1 MKKSLLIYVI
11 LTSLILFSANLYS
24 QPVPKRSIQM
34 NENQIL
40 ENLLI
45 GAKSCNKGLC
55 ASSTYFLGELCNRK
69 GVIPLLSLLHN
80 ARCEEIRIL
89 AALSL
94 CKIGD
99 ARGIYAVK
107 RAGIYDESE
116 RVKKLCNLFYK
127 AAIAGKVSVTPLT
140 ERG

>member
-1 MKKSLLIYVI
+1 MKKLAFVSVVLAAFV
-11 LTSLILFSANLYS
+11 LFSANLFS

-34 NENQIL
+34 NENQIF

-55 ASSTYFLGELCNRK
+55 GSCVYLMGELRSQK
-69 GVIPLLSLLHN
+69 SVIPLLSLLHN
-80 ARCEEIRIL
+80 AECEEIRIL

-99 ARGIYAVK
+99 PRGIYAVR
-107 RAGIYDESE
+107 RAAIFDESE
-116 RVKKLCNLFYK
+116 RVKRLCSQFYK
-127 AAIAGKVSVTPLT
+127 ATIAGKVPTKSTW
-140 ERG
+140 ENG

>member
-1 MKKSLLIYVI
+1 MKKYLLVFIV
-11 LTSLILFSANLYS
+11 LAAVILFSATLYS

-34 NENQIL
+34 NETQIF

-45 GAKSCNKGLC
+45 GSKSCNKGLC
-55 ASSTYFLGELCNRK
+55 GSCIYMMGELCCK
-69 GVIPLLSLLHN
+69 ESVIPLLGLLHN
-80 ARCEEIRIL
+80 AECEEIRIL

-99 ARGIYAVK
+99 ARGLYAVK
-107 RAGIYDESE
+107 RAAIFDDSE
-116 RVKKLCNLFYK
+116 RVKRLCDLFYK
-127 AAIAGKVSVTPLT
+127 AVYSGKVAANHLP